1 MAFNPQWA
9 GPGFLITPR
18 GSQQLFCLPDGPSTR
33 DGIKLSMHRVI
44 RVAVINGLRVI
55 QRVEQA
61 HRWNLPCLERITSRS
76 VDMFLP
82 IRLGPLYF
90 YTLPILLPFGPADA
104 LVPRRF
110 LFQAPVSRF
119 LMSMAMEIFVRLR
132 PAMAVIV
139 MGVGKV
145 RVFRRRQG

>member
-1 MAFNPQWA
+1 
-9 GPGFLITPR
+9 
-18 GSQQLFCLPDGPSTR
+18 
-33 DGIKLSMHRVI
+33 
-44 RVAVINGLRVI
+44 
-55 QRVEQA
+55 
-61 HRWNLPCLERITSRS
+61 
-76 VDMFLP
+76 MFLP
-82 IRLGPLYF
+82 IRLGLLYF
-90 YTLPILLPFGPADA
+90 YTLPMLFPFGPADA

-145 RVFRRRQG
+145 RVFRRCQG